1 MPKVTAQSS
10 GFACDR
16 DLRSRWGDCSHT
28 AKVLE
33 SLHSK
38 KPLNQQF
45 PKGGEIM
52 KALVCHSYGP
62 PENLSLQNLPDLT
75 PDKGQVLVDVYAASL
90 NFPDTLQIQGK
101 YQFQP
106 PMPFTPGSEV
116 GGVIR
121 AVGAGVTGFSIGDRV
136 MATPSIGG
144 IAEQVL
150 VSETGVR
157 KIPDNMDFRTAAG
170 FAMVYTTSYHALKQR
185 AQLKP
190 GETLLV
196 LGASGGVGMAAV
208 ELGKLMGARVIA
220 AASSDEKLDFIKQ
233 ADPDELL
240 NYGDGD
246 LKEKVKALTDDKGA
260 DVIYDPVGGNL
271 FDQATRCINWNGRIL
286 VVGFTSGRIPEYKA
300 NLALLKGASMVGV
313 FLGRFRKE
321 EPEAYEQNF
330 NELLDMYRAGKLK
343 PVVTQAFA
351 LEDYVAAF
359 SVFTERRAMG
369 KVIID
374 VRQA

>member
-1 MPKVTAQSS
+1 
-10 GFACDR
+10 
-16 DLRSRWGDCSHT
+16 
-28 AKVLE
+28 
-33 SLHSK
+33 
-38 KPLNQQF
+38 
-45 PKGGEIM
+45 M

-62 PENLSLQNLPDLT
+62 PENLVLEELTDLAPDA
-75 PDKGQVLVDVYAASL
+75 GQVVVEVYAASL

-116 GGVIR
+116 GGIIR
-121 AVGAGVTGFSIGDRV
+121 AIGKGIKSFQVGDRV

-144 IAEQVL
+144 MAEQVAVTPAGL
-150 VSETGVR
+150 R
-157 KIPDNMDFRTAAG
+157 KIPENMDFKTAAG
-170 FAMVYTTSYHALKQR
+170 FSMVYTTSYHALKQR

-208 ELGKLMGARVIA
+208 ELGKLIGARVIA
-220 AASSDEKLDFIKQ
+220 AASSDEKLEFVSQ

-260 DVIYDPVGGNL
+260 DVIHDPVGGNL

-286 VVGFTSGRIPEYKA
+286 VVGFASGRIPEYKA

-321 EPEAYEQNF
+321 EPQAYEENF
-330 NELLDMYRAGKLK
+330 VELLEMFSAGKLK
-343 PVVTQAFA
+343 PIISQTFT
-351 LEDYVAAF
+351 LEDYVSAF

-369 KVIID
+369 KVVLEIRKE
-374 VRQA
+374 V

>member
-1 MPKVTAQSS
+1 
-10 GFACDR
+10 
-16 DLRSRWGDCSHT
+16 
-28 AKVLE
+28 
-33 SLHSK
+33 
-38 KPLNQQF
+38 
-45 PKGGEIM
+45 M
-52 KALVCHSYGP
+52 KALVCHTYGTS
-62 PENLSLQNLPDLT
+62 ENLVLEDVANPV
-75 PDKGQVLVDVYAASL
+75 PGKNQVLIDVYAASL

-106 PMPFTPGSEV
+106 PMPFTPGSEL
-116 GGVIR
+116 GGIIS
-121 AVGAGVTGFSIGDRV
+121 AVGEGVKDLQVGDRV

-144 IAEQVL
+144 MAEQV
-150 VSETGVR
+150 VANATSVR
-157 KIPDNMDFRTAAG
+157 KIPDNMDFKTAAG

-185 AQLKP
+185 AQIKP

-220 AASSDEKLDFIKQ
+220 AASSDEKLEFVAQ
-233 ADPDELL
+233 AEPDDLL
-240 NYGDGD
+240 NYGDGE

-260 DVIYDPVGGNL
+260 DVIYDPVGGDL

-321 EPEAYEQNF
+321 EPEEYEKNF
-330 NELLDMYRAGKLK
+330 EELLEFYRQGKLK
-343 PVVTQAFA
+343 PIITQSFA
-351 LEDYVAAF
+351 MQDWVAAF
-359 SVFTERRAMG
+359 NVFSERKVMG
-369 KVIID
+369 KVVLEI
-374 VRQA
+374 RK